1 MKKLVI
7 NLEEKTN
14 KIREVLKRLDLS
26 ICEKV
31 IFIYLLIFSEN
42 NSVKISRYELSKNIG
57 ISNLTL
63 GKYLSLLKS
72 KKLIYKKQVR
82 ADGRYSAN
90 QYSFSE
96 EERSD

>member
-1 MKKLVI
+1 M
-7 NLEEKTN
+7 N
-14 KIREVLKRLDLS
+14 KIKEVLKRLDLG
-26 ICEKV
+26 IYEKV

-42 NSVKISRYELSKNIG
+42 NSVKISRYELSRNLR

-63 GKYLSLLKS
+63 GKYLSLLKT

>member
-1 MKKLVI
+1 MVI
-7 NLEEKTN
+7 NLEEKIN
-14 KIREVLKRLDLS
+14 KIKKVLKRLDLG

-42 NSVKISRYELSKNIG
+42 NSVKISRCEFSKNIG

-63 GKYLSLLKS
+63 GKYLSLLKT

-82 ADGRYSAN
+82 AGGRYSAN

>member
-1 MKKLVI
+1 M
-7 NLEEKTN
+7 N
-14 KIREVLKRLDLS
+14 KIKEVLKRLDLG

-42 NSVKISRYELSKNIG
+42 NSVKISKHELSKNIG

-63 GKYLSLLKS
+63 GKYLSLLKT

>member
-1 MKKLVI
+1 MNRIK
-7 NLEEKTN
+7 
-14 KIREVLKRLDLS
+14 EVLKRLDLG

-42 NSVKISRYELSKNIG
+42 NSVKISRGELSKNLG

-63 GKYLSLLKS
+63 GKYLSLLKT

-96 EERSD
+96 EERSY

>member
-1 MKKLVI
+1 MI
-7 NLEEKTN
+7 NLEEKIN
-14 KIREVLKRLDLS
+14 KIKEVLKRLDLS

-42 NSVKISRYELSKNIG
+42 NSVKISRYELSRNLR

-63 GKYLSLLKS
+63 GKYLSLLKT

-90 QYSFSE
+90 QYSFLE

>member
-1 MKKLVI
+1 MK
-7 NLEEKTN
+7 EKIS
-14 KIREVLKRLDLS
+14 KIKEILKRCDLCV
-26 ICEKV
+26 CEKV

>member
-1 MKKLVI
+1 M
-7 NLEEKTN
+7 N
-14 KIREVLKRLDLS
+14 KIKEVLKRLDLG

-42 NSVKISRYELSKNIG
+42 NSVKISRYELSRNLR

-63 GKYLSLLKS
+63 GKYLSLLKT